1 MKYTVALLLSSAAAL
16 RFEDNNLIQDNEQIK
31 QEAPIAEPAQEVSEE
46 PAQAET
52 QELAQAET

>member
-31 QEAPIAEPAQEVSEE
+31 QEAPIAEPTQEVSEE
-46 PAQAET
+46 AAQTET